1 MMRVARFP
9 VLVLA
14 PVLVLVLVPV
24 PGHAADRTQVYSIQ
38 GADCASCA
46 EAIKGELK
54 KIPGVRK
61 VEFDKHAVEI
71 TVKMDD
77 RVADGAILAG
87 VARAREGLTAVVGP
101 GKDAYLA
108 AEPFPA
114 GADFRVLTSDG
125 SAVGPLPKLAVAG
138 KYTVF
143 DVYADWCG
151 PCRVVDER
159 LRTIVAARSDVA
171 VRKLNVVDFDRPL
184 ARELGAGFDTLPFLV
199 VITPAGRKVEI
210 AGGDEDELDRALRSP

>member
-1 MMRVARFP
+1 MIRAV
-9 VLVLA
+9 
-14 PVLVLVLVPV
+14 PVLVLVLVLV
-24 PGHAADRTQVYSIQ
+24 PGLCLADRTQVYSIQ

-54 KIPGVRK
+54 KIAGVKK
-61 VEFDKHAVEI
+61 VDFDKHAVEI

-77 RVADGAILAG
+77 GVDDAAILAG
-87 VARAREGLTAVVGP
+87 VARSQEGLTAVVGA
-101 GKDAYLA
+101 GKGAYLP

-114 GADFRVLTSDG
+114 GADFRLVTNDG

-151 PCRVVDER
+151 PCRLVDAR
-159 LRTIVAARSDVA
+159 LREIMAARKDVA
-171 VRKLNVVDFDRPL
+171 VRKLNVVSFESAL
-184 ARELGAGFDTLPFLV
+184 AQELGSRLSSLPYV
-199 VITPAGRKVEI
+199 VVFTPSGKRIDIDGANMEK
-210 AGGDEDELDRALRSP
+210 LDKALAAK